1 MDSFTPLTLNDQDI
15 IKPYLLKAGKA
26 ANEYSFATLYMW
38 SGIYHTDFRIIPC
51 CQDRLLLIR
60 SRRDIAEPFHFLY
73 PMSLNGPVAADTAL
87 KALYAVSGDVPFIV
101 GALSEEEA
109 GQLAAITAVPVD
121 VQPLR
126 DSYDYLYH
134 ASDLAHLQGKKYQTK
149 RNHLNAFINAYP
161 GYESRNITPEN
172 IPACLEM
179 NDAWCRLMGC
189 NQDVGLGQ
197 EACAVRRAFSGF
209 EELGLEGLMVLI
221 EGKIIAYTLGE
232 LLTKNTWLVHVEKAF
247 PEFRGAYQ
255 AVNLFFVRYA
265 MEKYPHVEYI
275 NREDDSGDMGLRN
288 AKMSYRP
295 AFFAEK
301 YMVRFN
307 QPTTP

>member
-1 MDSFTPLTLNDQDI
+1 MDSFIPLTLNDQAI
-15 IKPYLLKAGKA
+15 IKPYLLNSGKA
-26 ANEYSFATLYMW
+26 ATEYSFATLYMW
-38 SGIYHTDFRIIPC
+38 SGIYHTDFRIISC

-60 SRRDIAEPFHFLY
+60 SSSYSAEPYHFLY
-73 PMSLNGPVAADTAL
+73 PMSLKGPVTGDTAL
-87 KALYAVSGDVPFIV
+87 KALFAVSGNVPFTV
-101 GALSEEEA
+101 GALSAEEA
-109 GQLAAITAVPVD
+109 GQLAAAAPYPID

-126 DSYDYLYH
+126 DSYDYLYN
-134 ASDLAHLQGKKYQTK
+134 ALDLAHLPGKKYQTK
-149 RNHLNAFINAYP
+149 RNHLNAFLSAYP
-161 GYESRNITPEN
+161 GYESQQITPED

-179 NDAWCRLMGC
+179 NDTWCRIMGC

-197 EACAVRRAFSGF
+197 EACAVHRAFNGF
-209 EELGLEGLMVLI
+209 EELGLEGLMVLT

-255 AVNLFFVRYA
+255 AVNVFFVRYA
-265 MEKYPHVEYI
+265 MEKYPLVEYI

-288 AKMSYRP
+288 AKLSYRP

-301 YMVRFN
+301 YMVQFN
-307 QPTTP
+307 QPATP